1 MTRGITRDLL
11 AHPVRGIRCGG
22 SAGVD
27 MMHVARGRLDAYFE
41 ALPRCEDVKRM
52 GGTGICN
59 WLINHPTMTHSDW
72 IFAEAKFEFFFS
84 GLYHMRLVA

>member
-1 MTRGITRDLL
+1 MLHDHSTCIPDEGVACQSSSFPIKHFHHAMTKGITRDLL

-41 ALPRCEDVKRM
+41 ALPRYEDVKWM

-59 WLINHPTMTHSDW
+59 
-72 IFAEAKFEFFFS
+72 
-84 GLYHMRLVA
+84 G